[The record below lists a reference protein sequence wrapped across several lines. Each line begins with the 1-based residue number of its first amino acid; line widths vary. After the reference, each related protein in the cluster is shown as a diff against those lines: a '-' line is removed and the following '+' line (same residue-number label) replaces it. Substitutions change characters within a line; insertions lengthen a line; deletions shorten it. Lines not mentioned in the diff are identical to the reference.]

1 MKRVLMTF
9 LAAVLLVTASTAQ
22 SLKFQSFADSVGV
35 KQKGVPISSSV
46 KVDFPV
52 SGPSALVNA
61 LKATFSERYKIPV
74 AQITDGK
81 TFANK
86 LANKNVADLK
96 KKFVE
101 DFEEDDMIP
110 ELYINNTIEKLYE
123 TDKIVTI
130 AYGGNIFYGGAHDD
144 YYGYG
149 ITYNKSTG
157 KALDTYDILNEDA
170 WEQIQDKIAAGL
182 RKYFDVK
189 TNKELADELS
199 GEGIICDNNNFYIP
213 MPEAIPFVNN
223 GELIFTYGTYEIAPF
238 AAGMPEVSIPLKDIQ
253 QYLKAEFK
261 ELVK

>member
-1 MKRVLMTF
+1 MKRVLMTI
-9 LAAVLLVTASTAQ
+9 LAAVLLVTAATAQ
-22 SLKFQSFADSVGV
+22 SLKFQTFTDSVGV

-61 LKATFSERYKIPV
+61 LKAALSERYKIPV

-110 ELYINNTIEKLYE
+110 ELYINNTIGKLYE

-130 AYGGNIFYGGAHDD
+130 AYGGDVFFGGAHGD
-144 YYGYG
+144 YFGCG
-149 ITYNKSTG
+149 ITYRKSDG
-157 KALDTYDILNEDA
+157 KAFGTYDILDEDA
-170 WEQIQDKIAAGL
+170 WEQIQDKVAASL
-182 RKYFDVK
+182 REYFQVDS
-189 TNKELADELS
+189 NSELADELM
-199 GEGIICDNNNFYIP
+199 GDGIICNGNDFYVP

-223 GELIFTYGTYEIAPF
+223 GELIFAYGTYEIAPF

-261 ELVK
+261 ALVK

>member
-1 MKRVLMTF
+1 MKRVLMTI
-9 LAAVLLVTASTAQ
+9 LAAMLLVTAATAQ
-22 SLKFQSFADSVGV
+22 SLKFQTFTDSVGV

-61 LKATFSERYKIPV
+61 LKAALSERYKIPV

-110 ELYINNTIEKLYE
+110 ELYLNNTVEKVYE
-123 TDKIVTI
+123 TDKIVTVM
-130 AYGGNIFYGGAHDD
+130 YGGNVFYGGAHDD
-144 YYGYG
+144 YFGAG
-149 ITYNKSTG
+149 VTYRKSDG
-157 KALDTYDILNEDA
+157 RAFGVDILEEGA
-170 WEQIQDKIAAGL
+170 WDQIQDKVAAGL

-189 TNKELADELS
+189 NNKELADELM
-199 GEGIICDNNNFYIP
+199 GDGIICTNSDFFIFMPDNP
-213 MPEAIPFVNN
+213 PFVDN
-223 GELIFTYGTYEIAPF
+223 GELVFLYSTYEIASF
-238 AAGMPEVSIPLKDIQ
+238 AAGMPEVRIPLKDVM
-253 QYLKAEFK
+253 QYLSADFAA
-261 ELVK
+261 LVK